1 MRDDLRII
9 KGSETKRRLLE
20 TAMAIVAAEGLQGV
34 SAKKVADASGISKSS
49 VFHHFRSVDELL
61 QELLLMIT
69 SNLSEEVAQPHAS
82 AEEYLHAL
90 GAEIFQSS
98 TEEALTY
105 TTLLHYVNA
114 ALYTPEYRDVLL
126 QSNEEMIDAMTNQL
140 RLYSQK
146 PERQLK
152 QVAEMIVATLDGY
165 GIHYL
170 LEPDRTD
177 WQEIWSLHMK
187 GWLQLL

>member
-1 MRDDLRII
+1 MRDDLRMV

-34 SAKKVADASGISKSS
+34 SAKKVADASVISKSS

-69 SNLSEEVAQPHAS
+69 RNLSKELAQPHTS
-82 AEEYLHAL
+82 AEEYLYAI

-98 TEEALTY
+98 NEEALAY

-140 RLYSQK
+140 SLFSQK

-152 QVAEMIVATLDGY
+152 QVAEMIVVTLDGY

-177 WQEIWSLHMK
+177 WREIWSLHVK

>member
-1 MRDDLRII
+1 MQDDLRIV

-20 TAMAIVAAEGLQGV
+20 TAMTIVAAEGLKGV
-34 SAKKVADASGISKSS
+34 SARKVADASGISKST

-61 QELLLMIT
+61 QELLLLIT
-69 SNLSEEVAQPHAS
+69 RNLSEEAAQPHTN

-90 GAEIFQSS
+90 GEAIFQSS
-98 TEEALTY
+98 SEEALAY

-126 QSNEEMIDAMTNQL
+126 QSNEEMIDAIMNQL
-140 RLYSQK
+140 RLFSQQ

-152 QVAEMIVATLDGY
+152 QIAEMIVVTLDGY

-170 LEPDRTD
+170 LEPDRED
-177 WQEIWSLHMK
+177 WQEIWSLHVK

>member
-1 MRDDLRII
+1 MRDDLRMV
-9 KGSETKRRLLE
+9 KGSETKRRILD
-20 TAMAIVAAEGLQGV
+20 TAMAIVATEGLQGV

-69 SNLSEEVAQPHAS
+69 RNLSEEVAQVHES
-82 AEEYLHAL
+82 AEEYLYAL
-90 GAEIFQSS
+90 GAEIFRSS
-98 TEEALTY
+98 TEEALAY

-126 QSNEEMIDAMTNQL
+126 QSNEEMIDAVARQL
-140 RLYSQK
+140 RFFSQQ
-146 PERQLK
+146 PERQLN
-152 QVAEMIVATLDGY
+152 QVAEMIVVTLDGY

-170 LEPDRTD
+170 LEPDRKD
-177 WQEIWSLHMK
+177 WQEIWSLHVK